1 MKIKKN
7 LHSKT
12 DEPESGLNRDGPIF
26 RVFFGWGPGFFPP
39 FSRLFC
45 VLFVPFFGGFLRFA
59 PASMTNLGS
68 AVKI

>member
-1 MKIKKN
+1 MRF
-7 LHSKT
+7 SRFQ
-12 DEPESGLNRDGPIF
+12 PGLNRDGPIF
-26 RVFFGWGPGFFPP
+26 RGFFGWGPVFFPP

-45 VLFVPFFGGFLRFA
+45 VIFVPFFGVFLRFA